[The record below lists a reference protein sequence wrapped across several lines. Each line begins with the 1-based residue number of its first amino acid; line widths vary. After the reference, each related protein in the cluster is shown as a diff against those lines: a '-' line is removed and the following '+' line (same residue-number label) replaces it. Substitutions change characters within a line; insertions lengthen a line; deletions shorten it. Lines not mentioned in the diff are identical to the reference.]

1 MSLPNLDPTQTLD
14 IPSQPPPLL
23 PTGSLPTPMDTT
35 PVISNITSSNTVTGV
50 QLGNVMQVNNTL
62 SSATGTTLPTIASA
76 PPQPVVPTPSPAQ
89 GPSTTKT
96 QSAASSAA
104 NTMSDAP
111 AQLLSKARLQDL
123 VREIDPTV
131 QLDDEVEE
139 LLMQLADDF
148 VENAVNS
155 ASLLAKHR
163 KANTI
168 DVKDVQLHL
177 ERNWNMWIPGF
188 GNDEVRPFKRAA
200 MTEAHKQR
208 LALIRKAL
216 KKY

>member
-1 MSLPNLDPTQTLD
+1 MSLPSLDPSQSLD
-14 IPSQPPPLL
+14 LPAQPPPLL
-23 PTGSLPTPMDTT
+23 PTGALPTPMDTT
-35 PVISNITSSNTVTGV
+35 PTPVIASSLPTTTTIPAM
-50 QLGNVMQVNNTL
+50 QLGNVMQTANSQPSTAN
-62 SSATGTTLPTIASA
+62 SS
-76 PPQPVVPTPSPAQ
+76 TPIQ
-89 GPSTTKT
+89 GSSTTKN
-96 QSAASSAA
+96 QSSTSSAA
-104 NTMSDAP
+104 NSVADAP

-148 VENAVNS
+148 VETAVNS

-163 KANTI
+163 KASTI

-188 GNDEVRPFKRAA
+188 GNDEIRPFKRAA

-208 LALIRKAL
+208 LALIKKTL

>member
-1 MSLPNLDPTQTLD
+1 MSLPNLDQSMDLPAQPTP
-14 IPSQPPPLL
+14 IL
-23 PTGSLPTPMDTT
+23 PAASLPTPMDTSPSPALIGAVPST
-35 PVISNITSSNTVTGV
+35 NTISAM
-50 QLGNVMQVNNTL
+50 QLGNVLQVGNTL
-62 SSATGTTLPTIASA
+62 STAASGPLPNIASA
-76 PPQPVVPTPSPAQ
+76 PPQVSAPAAVQ
-89 GPSTTKT
+89 STSTVKA
-96 QSAASSAA
+96 QSAASSVT
-104 NTMSDAP
+104 NSISDAP

-148 VENAVNS
+148 VETAVNS

-163 KANTI
+163 KAHTV
-168 DVKDVQLHL
+168 DVKDVQLYL

-188 GNDEVRPFKRAA
+188 GNDEVRPFKRAS
-200 MTEAHKQR
+200 TTDAHKQR

>member
-1 MSLPNLDPTQTLD
+1 MSLPSLDPTQSLD
-14 IPSQPPPLL
+14 LPAQPPPLM
-23 PTGSLPTPMDTT
+23 PASTLPTPMDTT
-35 PVISNITSSNTVTGV
+35 PSPNVISSLPNTNTMQTM
-50 QLGNVMQVNNTL
+50 QLGNVLQASN
-62 SSATGTTLPTIASA
+62 ATPTLPTIPATPIQPSVPA
-76 PPQPVVPTPSPAQ
+76 PPV
-89 GPSTTKT
+89 
-96 QSAASSAA
+96 QSSIAAKSQAASSSTA
-104 NTMSDAP
+104 NTVSDAP

-123 VREIDPTV
+123 VREIDPNV

-148 VENAVNS
+148 VETAVNS

-163 KANTI
+163 KASTI

-188 GNDEVRPFKRAA
+188 GNDEIRPFKRAA

>member
-1 MSLPNLDPTQTLD
+1 MSLPSLDPSQSLD
-14 IPSQPPPLL
+14 LPSQPPPLL
-23 PTGSLPTPMDTT
+23 PTGTLPTPMDTT
-35 PVISNITSSNTVTGV
+35 PSPAIVGSLASTNTISPM
-50 QLGNVMQVNNTL
+50 QLGNVMQVPNTL
-62 SSATGTTLPTIASA
+62 SSAQSVAPT
-76 PPQPVVPTPSPAQ
+76 PAQ
-89 GPSTTKT
+89 GSSSMKNLSNSST
-96 QSAASSAA
+96 AA
-104 NTMSDAP
+104 NSVADAP

-148 VENAVNS
+148 VETAVNS
-155 ASLLAKHR
+155 ASSLAKHR
-163 KANTI
+163 KATTI

-188 GNDEVRPFKRAA
+188 GNDEIRPFKRAS

-208 LALIRKAL
+208 LALIKKTL

>member
-1 MSLPNLDPTQTLD
+1 MSLPSLDPAQSLD
-14 IPSQPPPLL
+14 LPAQPPPLL
-23 PTGSLPTPMDTT
+23 PTSSLPTPMDTS
-35 PVISNITSSNTVTGV
+35 PSPNVIS
-50 QLGNVMQVNNTL
+50 
-62 SSATGTTLPTIASA
+62 TLPTTNTMQTMQIGNVLQASNA
-76 PPQPVVPTPSPAQ
+76 GPTVPTIPATPIQSSVPAPTAVQSSITAKSQ
-89 GPSTTKT
+89 G
-96 QSAASSAA
+96 ASSSAS
-104 NTMSDAP
+104 NSVSDAP

-123 VREIDPTV
+123 VREIDPNV

-148 VENAVNS
+148 VETAVNS

-163 KANTI
+163 KASTI

-188 GNDEVRPFKRAA
+188 GNDEIRPFKRAA